1 MILCPVFPSFCLV
14 VADDSHRMRVVS
26 IEGCFDRRSFR
37 SIKVVSIEDKSRFD
51 RRQESFRSKIVTI
64 AQSVFNL
71 LFIKSV

>member
-1 MILCPVFPSFCLV
+1 
-14 VADDSHRMRVVS
+14 MRVVS